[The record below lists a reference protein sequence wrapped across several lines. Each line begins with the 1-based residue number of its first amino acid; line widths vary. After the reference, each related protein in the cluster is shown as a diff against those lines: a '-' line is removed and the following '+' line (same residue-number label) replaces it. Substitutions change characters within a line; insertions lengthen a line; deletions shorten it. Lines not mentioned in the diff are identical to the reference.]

1 MLDAMDAGLGHAPY
15 TVTGITVNPAAR
27 DEVLAVAVS
36 RADDVGERAQAWVGD
51 TNPAATDGT
60 LQADVQSANL
70 HIVTRDQV
78 EDRARREAQSR
89 VLGALRP
96 IELFA
101 FVLAAAAPAGVLSVV
116 VTRLGPVREALEGA
130 GQSAG
135 GALVTAAGALLALPV
150 LGAAVGIALGIGT
163 LHWGGPAI
171 GRHVGQEWEA
181 GGAGAAD
188 TGIAAAFVLG
198 YTFLALACTLVLAT
212 QRRLQSPVA
221 QEVVLSRRA
230 RRWTCVAAG
239 AGVVLALA
247 LIAVRLAQVLLD
259 GHFFGFALLALTL
272 PLFVLRLPWLRSTPI
287 HQRAAFPASPAH
299 LVPLASAALLCL
311 ITSFGSAG
319 LVADVTSQKT
329 LDPHA
334 GFLDVEYLT
343 SQDVAYLRAT
353 YPDIMREGIVLRWPD
368 DSAAQA
374 RATTPEDIACF
385 ASAVGSGQDAESEG
399 YLQLIAFAP
408 SSGPGS
414 DLAGTVSTVLVPPGV
429 TSVPIVFFE
438 PANGRVQSTGEL
450 TVAHRSS
457 AIGGNVLPAVILPA
471 DSADAAAIGIVPS
484 DQGVEVYIPDF
495 TVFPDDERNDFRSD
509 VLTRSGY
516 AFVSESNSTDRLQQT
531 TTAFTYSAFAALA
544 TLAVAIL
551 SSLMLAAHQRPL
563 REAVELFAPSR
574 WQRVRVVLPHATAWI
589 LTVAVSCSVGT
600 VASAWSFPQL
610 LTPGAYDPRW
620 FWAMPIPAVVVA
632 MVVALVI
639 AAREQR

>member
-1 MLDAMDAGLGHAPY
+1 M
-15 TVTGITVNPAAR
+15 
-27 DEVLAVAVS
+27 
-36 RADDVGERAQAWVGD
+36 
-51 TNPAATDGT
+51 
-60 LQADVQSANL
+60 
-70 HIVTRDQV
+70 
-78 EDRARREAQSR
+78 
-89 VLGALRP
+89 
-96 IELFA
+96 
-101 FVLAAAAPAGVLSVV
+101 
-116 VTRLGPVREALEGA
+116 
-130 GQSAG
+130 
-135 GALVTAAGALLALPV
+135 
-150 LGAAVGIALGIGT
+150 
-163 LHWGGPAI
+163 
-171 GRHVGQEWEA
+171 
-181 GGAGAAD
+181 
-188 TGIAAAFVLG
+188 
-198 YTFLALACTLVLAT
+198 
-212 QRRLQSPVA
+212 
-221 QEVVLSRRA
+221 
-230 RRWTCVAAG
+230 
-239 AGVVLALA
+239 LALA